1 MKTKVIKRV
10 IAFAL
15 ATLIILG
22 TLGYF
27 FSMVAWAAETIG
39 GDDVNCQ
46 LEGVTPVTKNNKITA
61 KITFSTNDAT
71 LKGNLDKTSDI
82 TLELSGNS
90 FQTDGASKLEFSG
103 SGGIIPQP

>member
-27 FSMVAWAAETIG
+27 FSMVAWAATTTTG
-39 GDDVNCQ
+39 
-46 LEGVTPVTKNNKITA
+46 ITN
-61 KITFSTNDAT
+61 ITY
-71 LKGNLDKTSDI
+71 
-82 TLELSGNS
+82 ELS
-90 FQTDGASKLEFSG
+90 AK
-103 SGGIIPQP
+103 P

>member
-27 FSMVAWAAETIG
+27 FSMVAWAATTTTG
-39 GDDVNCQ
+39 
-46 LEGVTPVTKNNKITA
+46 ITN
-61 KITFSTNDAT
+61 ITY
-71 LKGNLDKTSDI
+71 
-82 TLELSGNS
+82 ELSAKPLKEGNKATVTVNPCPVLLTHRKTMQRENVLFREKMVTTQLYKRMQS
-90 FQTDGASKLEFSG
+90 IPGQEKKLQSR
-103 SGGIIPQP
+103 